1 MTHIGSVKPDFSGE
15 YHLDRAAS
23 VLSENASAFVS
34 AVLRIEHEDPS
45 FRCAARFVS
54 ATDAVEF
61 SFERFTDD
69 RHAGT
74 PGASRCYWDGDVLA
88 SEDHIGSADA
98 PVIMTWRYQL
108 TDGGRRMRAVE
119 RIRGAGRDQDNVWE
133 FARQASASS
142 QP

>member
-1 MTHIGSVKPDFSGE
+1 MKPDFSGE

-23 VLSENASAFVS
+23 TLSENAAAFLR

-45 FRCAARFVS
+45 FRCSARFES

-69 RHAGT
+69 RHALAGA
-74 PGASRCYWDGDVLA
+74 PDASRCYWDGDRLV
-88 SEDHIGSADA
+88 SEDRLGAADA
-98 PVIMTWRYQL
+98 PVIMTWRYEVSE
-108 TDGGRRMRAVE
+108 GGGRMRAVE

-133 FARQASASS
+133 FVRR
-142 QP
+142 

>member
-1 MTHIGSVKPDFSGE
+1 VKPDFSGE

-23 VLSENASAFVS
+23 ALSENAAAFVC
-34 AVLRIEHEDPS
+34 AVLRIAHEDPS

-54 ATDAVEF
+54 ANDAVEF

-74 PGASRCYWDGDVLA
+74 PGASRCYWDGDILV

-98 PVIMTWRYQL
+98 RVVMTWRYAL
-108 TDGGRRMRAVE
+108 ADEGRMRAVE

-133 FARQASASS
+133 FVRQANASP